1 MKKLLPFWFL
11 LIFATAQSQ
20 EQITLKFIR
29 PSISVGATDKISIAI
44 LGNEYLIG
52 NGNTI
57 LVNVTPDYTSA
68 LKIDVSVSSGIQTN
82 YYLEAAPGQTYNFEV
97 GFKMTGIYIR
107 QISDD
112 AVKNVQQVNQNA
124 AVNNNEGWNTKLK
137 VDRNN
142 KSIFTAEKAGDSE
155 VRDNF
160 LRKGGSVTYNSMMLT
175 GTYFRMD
182 LKNLGS
188 SGAINGYGGGF
199 SYYTN
204 GITLKIPEYKLGLSK
219 WNSFNW
225 GLGYDILLYSYKF
238 SSKINSMTMDMSTLT
253 FNMMI
258 NLNLGWT
265 WGFGKFLDE
274 NNWKGVALTVK
285 YRPSLTIANSF
296 TTTNIKSTPP
306 NSFIDGKT
314 SASAS
319 NVQFNAGGFG
329 FDIDFSNFTST
340 MDKKAPKPSSKI
352 AFFFLPPTGKSP
364 LFISLS
370 YGMIVYPQKKVKKR

>member
-29 PSISVGATDKISIAI
+29 PSISVGASDKISISV

-57 LVNVTPDYTSA
+57 LVNVSPDFSTS

-97 GFKMTGIYIR
+97 GFKMTGIYIK

-142 KSIFTAEKAGDSE
+142 KSIFTAEKTGNSE

-160 LRKGGSVTYNSMMLT
+160 LLKGGKVSYNSIMLT
-175 GTYFRMD
+175 GTYLRID
-182 LKNLGS
+182 LKSLGS
-188 SGAINGYGGGF
+188 SGAINSYGGGI
-199 SYYTN
+199 SSYTN
-204 GITLKIPEYKLGLSK
+204 FITLKIPEYKPGLST

-225 GLGYDILLYSYKF
+225 GLGYDMVIYSYKF
-238 SSKINSMTMDMSTLT
+238 SMKPDPSLSMDMSSLA
-253 FNMMI
+253 FNMLI

-265 WGFGKFLDE
+265 WGLGKFLDE
-274 NNWKGVALTVK
+274 NNWKGVAITVK
-285 YRPSLTIANSF
+285 YRPSLTLNNSF
-296 TTTNIKSTPP
+296 TTTNTKSTLLPSM
-306 NSFIDGKT
+306 NGKKT
-314 SASAS
+314 SSAS
-319 NVQFNAGGFG
+319 NVSFSGGGFG

-340 MDKKAPKPSSKI
+340 MDKKVPKPSSKI
-352 AFFFLPPTGKSP
+352 GFFFLPPTSKSP

-370 YGMIVYPQKKVKKR
+370 YGMIIYPQKKVKR